1 MKLNQFGGVAAIAFA
16 AMTGT
21 ASADFMG
28 TGSPALP
35 CGGCS
40 VTVSGTTTPNVEPT
54 LPTGF
59 SALNLGSSSSTTNG
73 FLNNNI
79 ISTPGVGISTITFPT
94 AGSSGPVV
102 IGQVSGLY
110 TGNTSNVATSPFGGA
125 TDGTSNP
132 SPNQNYLVAQ
142 ANNGSVGI
150 NYSSGQTSFDLLWGT
165 VDESNNENLLAL
177 TISAGSATITG
188 MDIANI
194 IDAAQANAFTNGDL
208 NVVVQITGL
217 PSFTQITAT
226 DESTSSA
233 FEFDPLVVPSPLIG
247 HGLFV
252 LLAVGGVLF
261 GGKLLESRKM
271 RHLHTA

>member
-1 MKLNQFGGVAAIAFA
+1 
-16 AMTGT
+16 MTGA

-59 SALNLGSSSSTTNG
+59 SALNLGTSSSTTNG
-73 FLNNNI
+73 FLNNNM
-79 ISTPGVGISTITFPT
+79 ISTPDAGISTITFPT

-132 SPNQNYLVAQ
+132 SPNQDYLVAQ
-142 ANNGSVGI
+142 ANGGSVAI
-150 NYSSGQTSFDLLWGT
+150 TYSNSNPQTSFDLLWGT
-165 VDESNNENLLAL
+165 VDSLNNENLLGL

-188 MDIANI
+188 ADIANI
-194 IDAAQANAFTNGDL
+194 INAAQANAFTQGDL
-208 NVVVQITGL
+208 NVVVEIAGL

-226 DESTSSA
+226 DQSTNSA
-233 FEFDPLVVPSPLIG
+233 FEFDPLVVPAPPIG
-247 HGLFV
+247 HGLAAV
-252 LLAVGGVLF
+252 LAVCGGLF
-261 GGKLLESRKM
+261 GFKLWERSKTRRTPGIATPL
-271 RHLHTA
+271 AAA